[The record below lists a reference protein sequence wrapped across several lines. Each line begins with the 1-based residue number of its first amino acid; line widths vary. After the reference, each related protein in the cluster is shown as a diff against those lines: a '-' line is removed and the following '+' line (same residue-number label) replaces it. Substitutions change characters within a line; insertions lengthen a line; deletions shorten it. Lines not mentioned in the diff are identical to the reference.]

1 MSLARKMIR
10 CSLRTGG
17 KSIEQIR
24 EMFKGQGLTYRD
36 FENLQKMYEEFD
48 GAEVVLSLWDWD
60 RRESYHLDSWSA
72 ADDEKVMRGVYF
84 AEQTH
89 LFPRYKDNFEKFQ
102 CDWKA
107 GKYDFGG
114 ASLTFSPEDVEEIEE
129 VIGMEMP

>member
-1 MSLARKMIR
+1 MSFARKMVR
-10 CSLRTGG
+10 CSLHTGG
-17 KSIEQIR
+17 KSMDQIR
-24 EMFKGQGLTYRD
+24 ERFKGQGLTYRD

-60 RRESYHLDSWSA
+60 RRESYHLDSWLA

-89 LFPRYKDNFEKFQ
+89 PFPQYKDNFEKFQ

-107 GKYDFGG
+107 GEYDFGG

-129 VIGMEMP
+129 VVSMEMP